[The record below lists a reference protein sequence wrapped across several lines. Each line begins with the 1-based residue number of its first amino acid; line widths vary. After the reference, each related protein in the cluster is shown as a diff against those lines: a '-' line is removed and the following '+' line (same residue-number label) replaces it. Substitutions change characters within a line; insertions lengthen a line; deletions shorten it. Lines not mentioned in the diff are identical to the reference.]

1 MNNTY
6 VCNKANNGY
15 KAGDFI
21 ISDKVENILSNKTG
35 LRIQSDYYQFFHM
48 VKNDTTTLPITE
60 YEQLVNI
67 QEELRIQKEI
77 NKSLASTVTVLEM
90 EIIKLIDKQAAQA
103 MKDK

>member
-1 MNNTY
+1 MNNTPSQF
-6 VCNKANNGY
+6 KAKQMDELSSS
-15 KAGDFI
+15 KADGTI
-21 ISDKVENILSNKTG
+21 
-35 LRIQSDYYQFFHM
+35 
-48 VKNDTTTLPITE
+48 TLPITE

-77 NKSLASTVTVLEM
+77 NKSLADTVTVLEM